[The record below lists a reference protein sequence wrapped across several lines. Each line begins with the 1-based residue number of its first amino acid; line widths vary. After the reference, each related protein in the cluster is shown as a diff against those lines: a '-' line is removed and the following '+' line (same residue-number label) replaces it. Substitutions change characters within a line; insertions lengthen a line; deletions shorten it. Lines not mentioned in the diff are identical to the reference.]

1 MNAKKDEI
9 WDTIKCETRQQA
21 ENEPALAS
29 FLHAT
34 ILNHETLEAALS
46 YYLAQKL
53 ENATINALQVREI
66 IEEALRR
73 DPGIGAAVRA
83 DIAAVFERDSACLYY
98 NLPFIYFKGFQALQ
112 CYRVA
117 HWLWQQGRFAM
128 AYFIQSHVALT
139 FGVDIHPAAQLGKG
153 IMLDHATGI
162 VIGETSVVEDDVS
175 IMQSVTLGGTG
186 KDSGDRHPKIRRGVL
201 IGAGAK
207 IIGNIEIG
215 AGAKVGAGSVVLK
228 DVDPHTTVVGVPAV
242 VVGRPRSA
250 SPALDMN
257 HQINCDQD
265 CIEASR
271 NKPG

>member
-1 MNAKKDEI
+1 MNLKKDEI
-9 WDTIKCETRQQA
+9 WDTIKNETRQQA
-21 ENEPALAS
+21 EKEPALAS

-34 ILNHETLEAALS
+34 ILNHDTLEAALS

-66 IEEALRR
+66 IEEALRS
-73 DPGIGAAVRA
+73 DPGIGLAVRA
-83 DIAAVFERDSACLYY
+83 DITAVFERDSACHYY
-98 NLPFIYFKGFQALQ
+98 SLPFIHFKGFQALQ

-117 HWLWQQGRFAM
+117 HWLWQQGRSAM

-215 AGAKVGAGSVVLK
+215 VGAKVGAGSVVLK
-228 DVDPHTTVVGVPAV
+228 DVEPHTTVVGVPAV
-242 VVGRPRSA
+242 VVGRPGSA

-257 HQINCDQD
+257 HQINCDRD
-265 CIEASR
+265 CAEASR
-271 NKPG
+271 NKPD